1 MSSKS
6 SQEIYYAFELLT
18 TCRSQLF
25 RIKHHVERA
34 RKELEESADRYEALT
49 TSEDL
54 LRREIERLD
63 EYVNH

>member
-6 SQEIYYAFELLT
+6 SQEIFYAFELLT
-18 TCRSQLF
+18 IRRSEHF
-25 RIKHHVERA
+25 RIKHDVERA
-34 RKELEESADRYEALT
+34 RKELEESAYRYETLKT
-49 TSEDL
+49 TEDF